1 MSPDGTNILT
11 DAIHMI
17 SCRHEY
23 QLGKG
28 APLAVAWGRM
38 VMLAVILMLVVA
50 FPAQAQQSI
59 VRGTVVAEDDGEPLQ
74 GVNITLYRGDVLV
87 TGAASGSDGFYAL
100 ASIEAGEYTI
110 RATYVGFQAWEQDLD
125 IGNGDRRIIN
135 IVLAAGDNELEEVIV
150 EGDSDAGMARVLA
163 GQTTLRP
170 ADLERIPSPDVSGD
184 LVNYLTTVPGIVS
197 IGDRGGQLFIRG
209 GEPWQNLVLLD
220 GMWVYQPFHILG
232 FFSAF
237 PTDILQQ
244 VDIYAGGYTSQYG
257 GRISSVIDIKSRNG
271 DKRGY
276 AGSAS
281 VAPFVSGFTLEGPI
295 ADDIVSF
302 LVSYRESVID
312 QGASRLVDE
321 ELPFE
326 FDDFF
331 AKTHAFINANT
342 QLSLSLLRT
351 NDRGSVFEGNDLE
364 DPEYIDWENRAVS
377 ARYLVFPRAFPIMA
391 EFILSGSRLKSTQTG
406 VTEEVR
412 YSKLSSVNTTVN
424 VTHYHRNSEV
434 RWGLFART
442 LELQSSLDGLY
453 QGFFFRKEY
462 ATEVGAYLEPE
473 FMLPFGWQVRAGFRI
488 HSFPSQ
494 DSGFFEP
501 RFRAVKVRDRDEF
514 TLAAGVFHQEIVGLT
529 DRRDAAGVFTAWT
542 TSTFDQGV
550 PEAIHAI
557 AGYRRQVNRRLE
569 VSLEGYAKK
578 LNNLF
583 IPEWTA
589 YPRFTTRIQSAEG
602 RVLGGD
608 LRIAYRKGPFDGFV
622 TYGLSNVRYSAQQES
637 LELWYGT
644 NELDFRPA
652 HDRRHQINA
661 VASLDLKP
669 FAIDVRWQFG
679 SGLPYSRALGFDG
692 FMVVDGDLDVF
703 SDAGNRRVIY
713 EEPYNGTLPTYHR
726 LDITLERTMK
736 IASGVNLKAL
746 AGVINMYD
754 RQNLF
759 YLDVFTLRR
768 VDQLPLI
775 PTFGLK
781 LEYE

>member
-1 MSPDGTNILT
+1 MAQTPQNMLRDQSFPKRRHSVL
-11 DAIHMI
+11 IHGVT
-17 SCRHEY
+17 CF
-23 QLGKG
+23 L
-28 APLAVAWGRM
+28 LAVF
-38 VMLAVILMLVVA
+38 LALPSV
-50 FPAQAQQSI
+50 AQQSI

-74 GVNITLYRGDVLV
+74 GVNVTLFQGDQLITGTASGTDGIYAIADISPGVYTMRATFIGFETWEQELDM
-87 TGAASGSDGFYAL
+87 GAA
-100 ASIEAGEYTI
+100 
-110 RATYVGFQAWEQDLD
+110 
-125 IGNGDRRIIN
+125 DRRIIN
-135 IVLAAGDNELEEVIV
+135 IVLAAGETELDEVVV

-170 ADLERIPSPDVSGD
+170 ADVERIPSPDVSGD

-220 GMWVYQPFHILG
+220 GMWIYQPFHILG

-244 VDIYAGGYTSQYG
+244 VDIYAGGFTSQYG

-271 DKRGY
+271 DKKGY
-276 AGSAS
+276 AGSLSA
-281 VAPFVSGFTLEGPI
+281 APFVSGFTLEGPI
-295 ADDIVSF
+295 ADDYVSF
-302 LVSYRESVID
+302 LVSYRQSVIE
-312 QGASRLVDE
+312 QGAARLVDDD
-321 ELPFE
+321 LPFE
-326 FDDFF
+326 FDDLF
-331 AKTHAFINANT
+331 AKTHAYVNANT

-364 DPEYIDWENRAVS
+364 DPEFVEWENRAVS

-391 EFILSGSRLKSTQTG
+391 EFILSGSRLKSSQSG
-406 VTEEVR
+406 ITEEVR
-412 YSKLSSVNTTVN
+412 FSKLSSANTTVN
-424 VTHYHRNSEV
+424 VTHFHRNSEV

-473 FMLPFGWQVRAGFRI
+473 FMLPWGWQVRAGFRI

-494 DSGFFEP
+494 DTGFLEP

-514 TLAAGVFHQEIVGLT
+514 TLAAGMFHQEIVGLT

-557 AGYRRQVNRRLE
+557 AGYRRAVNQRLE
-569 VSLEGYAKK
+569 VSVEGWAKK

-589 YPRFTTRIQSAEG
+589 YPRFTTRIQPAEG
-602 RVLGGD
+602 RVFGAD
-608 LRIAYRKGPFDGFV
+608 FRVQYNRKRFNGFI
-622 TYGLSNVRYSAQQES
+622 TYGLSNVRYTAKQEAIA
-637 LELWYGT
+637 LWYGSD
-644 NELDFRPA
+644 ELDFRPA

-669 FAIDVRWQFG
+669 FDIDVRWQFG

-703 SDAGNRRVIY
+703 DDPGNRRVIY
-713 EEPYNGTLPTYHR
+713 EEPYNGILPTYHR
-726 LDITLERTMK
+726 LDITFQREMVLPGNSRLT
-736 IASGVNLKAL
+736 AL

-768 VDQLPLI
+768 VDQLPFI
-775 PTFGLK
+775 PTIGLK
-781 LEYE
+781 LEMDQ

>member
-1 MSPDGTNILT
+1 MTRFAGHIPIPFSRSARPVLFWI
-11 DAIHMI
+11 
-17 SCRHEY
+17 
-23 QLGKG
+23 
-28 APLAVAWGRM
+28 V
-38 VMLAVILMLVVA
+38 LVVA
-50 FPAQAQQSI
+50 LFSTNVQAQQSI
-59 VRGTVVAEDDGEPLQ
+59 VRGTVVAEDDGEPIQ
-74 GVNITLYRGDVLV
+74 GVNIALYRADELV
-87 TGAASGSDGFYAL
+87 AGTASGTDGIYAL
-100 ASIEAGEYTI
+100 ADIPSGVFTL
-110 RATYVGFQAWEQDLD
+110 RATFVGFETWEEELD
-125 IGNGDRRIIN
+125 IGVADRRIIN
-135 IVLAAGDNELEEVIV
+135 IVLAAGETELDEVVV
-150 EGDSDAGMARVLA
+150 EGDSDVGMARVLA
-163 GQTTLRP
+163 GQTTVRP
-170 ADLERIPSPDVSGD
+170 ADVERIPSPDVSGD
-184 LVNYLTTVPGIVS
+184 LINYLTTVPGIVS

-244 VDIYAGGYTSQYG
+244 VDIYAGGFTSQYG

-276 AGSAS
+276 AGSVS

-295 ADDIVSF
+295 AEDAVSF
-302 LVSYRESVID
+302 LVSYRKSVID
-312 QGASRLVDE
+312 QGAARLVDQD
-321 ELPFE
+321 LPFE
-326 FDDFF
+326 FDDLF

-351 NDRGSVFEGNDLE
+351 NDRGSVFEGNEVE
-364 DPEYIDWENRAVS
+364 DPEFVEWENRAAS

-391 EFILSGSRLKSTQTG
+391 EFIVSGSRLKSSQSG
-406 VTEEVR
+406 LTEDVR
-412 YSKLSSVNTTVN
+412 FSKLSSANTTVN
-424 VTHYHRNSEV
+424 ITHFHRNTEV

-453 QGFFFRKEY
+453 QGFVNRKEY

-473 FMLPFGWQVRAGFRI
+473 FMLPGGWQVRAGLRI

-494 DSGFFEP
+494 DSGFLEP
-501 RFRAVKVRDRDEF
+501 RLRAVKVRDRDEF
-514 TLAAGVFHQEIVGLT
+514 TLAAGLFHQEIVGLT

-542 TSTFDQGV
+542 TSTFDEGV

-557 AGYRRQVNRRLE
+557 VGYRRAISRRFE
-569 VSLEGYAKK
+569 VSVETYAKK

-589 YPRFTTRIQSAEG
+589 YPRFTTRIQEAEG
-602 RVLGGD
+602 RVFGAD
-608 LRIAYRKGPFDGFV
+608 LRMEYRREPFSGFI
-622 TYGLSNVRYSAQQES
+622 TYGLSNVRYSAHQDA
-637 LELWYGT
+637 LELWYGS

-652 HDRRHQINA
+652 HDRRHQVNA
-661 VASLDLKP
+661 VASLDLRP
-669 FAIDVRWQFG
+669 FDIDIRWQFG
-679 SGLPYSRALGFDG
+679 SGLPYNRALGFDG
-692 FMVVDGDLDVF
+692 FMIVDGDLDVF

-713 EEPYNGTLPTYHR
+713 EEPYNGILPTYHR
-726 LDITLERTMK
+726 LDVTIERDL
-736 IASGVNLKAL
+736 ILPGSARLKVL
-746 AGVINMYD
+746 AGVVNMYD

-768 VDQLPLI
+768 VNQLPFI

-781 LEYE
+781 LEYD

>member
-1 MSPDGTNILT
+1 MIELNTTYSMALRETKVTPFRQDAGILGRVL
-11 DAIHMI
+11 ARRAFSWAMLLFLI
-17 SCRHEY
+17 
-23 QLGKG
+23 G
-28 APLAVAWGRM
+28 AAPVL
-38 VMLAVILMLVVA
+38 
-50 FPAQAQQSI
+50 AQQSI
-59 VRGTVVAEDDGEPLQ
+59 VRGTVVAEEDGEPIQ
-74 GVNITLYRGDVLV
+74 GVNVALYLGEELITG
-87 TGAASGSDGFYAL
+87 TASGSDGIYAL
-100 ASIEAGEYTI
+100 AEIPAGVYTM
-110 RATYVGFQAWEQDLD
+110 RATFIGFATWEQELD
-125 IGNGDRRIIN
+125 IGAADRRIIN
-135 IVLAAGDNELEEVIV
+135 IVLAEGETELDEVVV
-150 EGDSDAGMARVLA
+150 EADSDSGMARVLA
-163 GQTTLRP
+163 GQTTVRP
-170 ADLERIPSPDVSGD
+170 ADVERIPSPDVSGD

-232 FFSAF
+232 FFSSF
-237 PTDILQQ
+237 PSDILQQ
-244 VDIYAGGYTSQYG
+244 VDIYAGGFTSQYG

-295 ADDIVSF
+295 ADNIVSF

-312 QGASRLVDE
+312 QGAARLVDD

-331 AKTHAFINANT
+331 AKTHAYVNANT

-364 DPEYIDWENRAVS
+364 EPEFVEWENRAAS

-391 EFILSGSRLKSTQTG
+391 EFIISGSRLKSSQTG
-406 VTEEVR
+406 LTEEVR
-412 YSKLSSVNTTVN
+412 FSKLSSVNTTVN
-424 VTHYHRNSEV
+424 VTHFHRNSEV

-453 QGFFFRKEY
+453 QGFFYRKEY

-473 FMLPFGWQVRAGFRI
+473 FMLPWGWQVRAGLRI

-494 DSGFFEP
+494 DSGFLEP
-501 RFRAVKVRDRDEF
+501 RFRAVKVRERDEF
-514 TLAAGVFHQEIVGLT
+514 TLAAGIFHQEIVGLT

-557 AGYRRQVNRRLE
+557 AGYRRAVSRRLE
-569 VSLEGYAKK
+569 ISLETYAKK

-589 YPRFTTRIQSAEG
+589 YPRFTTRIQPAEG
-602 RVLGGD
+602 RVLGAD
-608 LRIAYRKGPFDGFV
+608 VRVEYRQGVFSGFV
-622 TYGLSNVRYSAQQES
+622 TYGLSNVRYTAQQDA
-637 LELWYGT
+637 LELWYGSS
-644 NELDFRPA
+644 ELDFRPP
-652 HDRRHQINA
+652 HDRRHQVNA

-669 FAIDVRWQFG
+669 FDIDVRWQFG

-692 FMVVDGDLDVF
+692 FMVVDGNLDVF
-703 SDAGNRRVIY
+703 DEPGNRRVIY
-713 EEPYNGTLPTYHR
+713 EEPYNGILPTYHR
-726 LDITLERTMK
+726 LDITIERDV
-736 IASGVNLKAL
+736 ILSGNARLKAL

-768 VDQLPLI
+768 VDQLPFI

-781 LEYE
+781 LEYD

>member
-1 MSPDGTNILT
+1 MRFLILKLVLMT
-11 DAIHMI
+11 G
-17 SCRHEY
+17 
-23 QLGKG
+23 LL
-28 APLAVAWGRM
+28 LA
-38 VMLAVILMLVVA
+38 A
-50 FPAQAQQSI
+50 FPAQAQAQDAI
-59 VRGTVVAEDDGEPLQ
+59 VRGTVVAADDGEPIQ
-74 GVNITLYRGDVLV
+74 GVNLALYQADSLV
-87 TGAASGSDGFYAL
+87 AGTVSGSDGIYAL
-100 ASIEAGEYTI
+100 ARIDAGVYEM
-110 RATYVGFQAWEQDLD
+110 RATFIGFQTWRDSLD
-125 IGNGDRRIIN
+125 IGVGDRRIIN
-135 IVLAAGDNELEEVIV
+135 IVIEEGETELGELVV
-150 EGDSDAGMARVLA
+150 TDDSDVGMARVLA
-163 GQTTLRP
+163 GQTTVRP
-170 ADLERIPSPDVSGD
+170 ADVDRIPSPDVSGD

-232 FFSAF
+232 FFSSF

-244 VDIYAGGYTSQYG
+244 VDIYAGGFTSQYG
-257 GRISSVIDIKSRNG
+257 GRISSVIDVKSRNG
-271 DKRGY
+271 DKKGY

-302 LVSYRESVID
+302 LVSYRKSVIED
-312 QGASRLVDE
+312 GASRLVDDD
-321 ELPFE
+321 LPFE

-331 AKTHAFINANT
+331 AKTHAFVNSNT

-364 DPEYIDWENRAVS
+364 DPEYIDWQNRAVS

-391 EFILSGSRLKSTQTG
+391 EFILSGSRLKSVQTG
-406 VTEEVR
+406 ITEEVR
-412 YSKLSSVNTTVN
+412 YSKLSSANTTVN

-453 QGFFFRKEY
+453 QGFFYRKEY

-473 FMLPFGWQVRAGFRI
+473 FMLPWGWRVRAGFRI

-494 DSGFFEP
+494 DSGFLEP

-529 DRRDAAGVFTAWT
+529 ARRDAAGVFTAWT
-542 TSTFDQGV
+542 TSTFDAGV

-557 AGYRRQVNRRLE
+557 AGYRRAVSQKLE
-569 VSLEGYAKK
+569 VSFEAYGKK

-589 YPRFTTRIQSAEG
+589 YPRFTTRIQPAEG
-602 RVLGGD
+602 RVYGAD
-608 LRIAYRKGPFDGFV
+608 VRMEYRRKQFSGFV
-622 TYGLSNVRYSAQQES
+622 TYGWSHVRYTAQQDA

-644 NELDFRPA
+644 SELDFRPA
-652 HDRRHQINA
+652 HDRRHQVNA
-661 VASLDLKP
+661 VASFDFRPFDLD
-669 FAIDVRWQFG
+669 IRWQFG
-679 SGLPYSRALGFDG
+679 SGLPYSQALGFDG
-692 FMVVDGDLDVF
+692 FMIVDGDLNVF
-703 SDAGNRRVIY
+703 QDPGNRRVIY
-713 EEPYNGTLPTYHR
+713 EDPYNGILPTYHR
-726 LDITLERTMK
+726 LDITVERDILLPGSAK
-736 IASGVNLKAL
+736 LKAL

-768 VDQLPLI
+768 VDQLPFI

-781 LEYE
+781 LEFE